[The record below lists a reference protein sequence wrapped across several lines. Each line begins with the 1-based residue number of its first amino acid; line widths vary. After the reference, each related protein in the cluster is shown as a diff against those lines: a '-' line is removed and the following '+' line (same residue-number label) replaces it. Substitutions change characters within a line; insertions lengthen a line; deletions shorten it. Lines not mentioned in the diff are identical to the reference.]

1 MPRRGQSRALQEAEE
16 VRLAHVEAFSLE
28 GGADDGQGGPLA
40 AELAGS
46 VSDPI
51 ALRRRLGPGPGGREE
66 GVDVG
71 VPGEVADD
79 RPNGIPVELEPPGDV
94 VGGRG
99 FEEVGAADLE
109 AAVGWRL
116 GLPEEAREIQG
127 ASHGNWVS
135 IRQVSRPRGTPW
147 EPFGPGGRGSAG
159 REKGKKCGGSAR
171 EEVAGRRVK
180 RSAGERELVAGLPN
194 RHPSLEPKKG

>member
-71 VPGEVADD
+71 VRAKS
-79 RPNGIPVELEPPGDV
+79 RTI
-94 VGGRG
+94 
-99 FEEVGAADLE
+99 
-109 AAVGWRL
+109 
-116 GLPEEAREIQG
+116 ART
-127 ASHGNWVS
+127 VS
-135 IRQVSRPRGTPW
+135 PW
-147 EPFGPGGRGSAG
+147 SWNRRAMSSAG
-159 REKGKKCGGSAR
+159 VDSRK
-171 EEVAGRRVK
+171 
-180 RSAGERELVAGLPN
+180 
-194 RHPSLEPKKG
+194 